1 MPIPVRKLSFALTAA
16 LGGSLALGV
25 LAAPVAAAATTT
37 CESPFGVADGYGE
50 FIETSLRHTPDAEG
64 AVAVG
69 GNADFTG
76 GFSVGQELT
85 ASEVN
90 DLPGGNA
97 LVVGGDIKGTV
108 NVMKGN
114 ALHTGI
120 VDGKIEMH
128 QGRVTQAA
136 SPIDFTAE
144 FAKLRNVSDRLSA
157 KSDGAAYSLAGT
169 VLQLTGTDADSNSFV
184 IPASDLV
191 QAKEV
196 RIKVP
201 VGAVTIVN
209 VTGTSYDQATAG
221 TSSFRLYDAATGTYV
236 NDDKTSS
243 ASGGQI
249 RAKLLWN
256 FPEATSV
263 AKNSPNAWPGSI
275 LAPKAAFDL
284 GSGGPVNGSVIAR
297 SLTGT
302 GSAETHHY
310 PFTGCL
316 PDASDD
322 SSTGESADTPS
333 GTATGDT
340 PQTDSDD
347 APTPSSD
354 ASSATDGTDSEASSG
369 DNASSTSG
377 SPTED
382 ASAPADTAS
391 DASGDL
397 ALTGAGMAGP
407 LAIAGALV
415 VALGAAVVLLA
426 RRRKV

>member
-1 MPIPVRKLSFALTAA
+1 MPIPARKLSFALTAA

-25 LAAPVAAAATTT
+25 SAAPVAAAETTS
-37 CESPFGVADGYGE
+37 CESPFGVANGYGE
-50 FIETSLRHTPDAEG
+50 FIETDLRHTPDAEG

-85 ASEVN
+85 ASEVK

-97 LVVGGDIKGTV
+97 LIVGGDIKGTV

-114 ALHTGI
+114 ALHTGT
-120 VDGKIEMH
+120 VDGRIEMH
-128 QGRVTQAA
+128 QGRATQAS

-144 FAKLRNVSDRLSA
+144 FAKLRNVSDRLNT
-157 KSDGAAYSLAGT
+157 KSEGATYSLVGN
-169 VLQLTGTDADSNSFV
+169 VMQLTGTDADSNSFV
-184 IPASDLV
+184 IPASRLA
-191 QAKEV
+191 QAKEI

-201 VGAVTIVN
+201 VGAVTVVN
-209 VTGTSYDQATAG
+209 VTGASYDQAAAG
-221 TSSFRLYDAATGTYV
+221 TSSFQLHDAATGTYV
-236 NDDKTSS
+236 NDDKISS
-243 ASGGQI
+243 ASGGKI
-249 RAKLLWN
+249 REKLLWN

-284 GSGGPVNGSVIAR
+284 GSGGPVNGSVIAK

-302 GSAETHHY
+302 GGAETHHY

-316 PDASDD
+316 PDVPGD
-322 SSTGESADTPS
+322 SSTDEPTETPS
-333 GTATGDT
+333 DTETGDT
-340 PQTDSDD
+340 PSTDTEE
-347 APTPSSD
+347 APTPSTD
-354 ASSATDGTDSEASSG
+354 ASTATGGTEAASG
-369 DNASSTSG
+369 DNGSSTSG

-382 ASAPADTAS
+382 ASAPADAAS
-391 DASGDL
+391 NASGDL
-397 ALTGAGMAGP
+397 ARTGAGVAGP

-415 VALGAAVVLLA
+415 VAVGAAVVLLA
-426 RRRKV
+426 RRRKA